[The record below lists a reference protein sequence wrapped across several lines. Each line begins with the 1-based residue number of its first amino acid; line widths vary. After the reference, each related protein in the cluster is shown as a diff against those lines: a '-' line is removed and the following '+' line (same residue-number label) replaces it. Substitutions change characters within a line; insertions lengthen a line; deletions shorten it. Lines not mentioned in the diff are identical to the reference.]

1 MECLVFARKMSC
13 IELNAPYNVR
23 RLDRYTTEIFMDN
36 PKEDFILGVSDKIDS
51 LRKLCWSNLGVSRN
65 KKNMNELLT
74 TLQDEIDQLQ
84 KNPLLECLNKIEI
97 DQKLKL
103 SEPNRRGLNLLLDL
117 HNRQITTLL
126 LLKACLFREESRGGH
141 YRDDFPIKETTWKC
155 HTRQQLN
162 HEIIKRFIKN

>member
-1 MECLVFARKMSC
+1 
-13 IELNAPYNVR
+13 
-23 RLDRYTTEIFMDN
+23 MDN
-36 PKEDFILGVSDKIDS
+36 PKEDFISGVSDKIDC

-65 KKNMNELLT
+65 RNNMNELLK

-84 KNPLLECLNKIEI
+84 KKPLLECLNKIEL

-103 SEPNRRGLNLLLDL
+103 SEPNWRGLNLLLDL

-126 LLKACLFREESRGGH
+126 LLKACVFREESRGGH

-162 HEIIKRFIKN
+162 QEIIKRFIKN